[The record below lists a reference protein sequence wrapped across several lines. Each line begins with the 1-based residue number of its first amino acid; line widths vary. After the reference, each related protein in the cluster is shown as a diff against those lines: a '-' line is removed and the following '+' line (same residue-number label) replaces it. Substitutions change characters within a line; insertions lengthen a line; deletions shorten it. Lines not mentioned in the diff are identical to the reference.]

1 MSTKKAK
8 IFAIIAACLFAT
20 CALLRLIALIPT
32 IEFLR
37 MYPAQWLLFRLLL
50 ISVIGALAVMLF
62 MNKHDWV
69 LVGICAG
76 GATIKLISFFTE
88 PSAASFFGLLAI
100 LGLGAIVFL
109 KMRGIKIVKFLFYV
123 PAALELIA
131 YLSTGSISIAFDY
144 GFVGMLQ
151 SFVSEQLLI
160 AGYLM
165 FGFWILRL
173 PEEQTAPAYAAVY
186 AMNAPA
192 SVYPETSVQ
201 ETVAA
206 APEVQEQS
214 QSARFCIYCGK
225 KNNASDTF
233 CAGCGNRLI

>member
-1 MSTKKAK
+1 MRTNKAK

-20 CALLRLIALIPT
+20 CALLRLIALIPSIEYMPT
-32 IEFLR
+32 I
-37 MYPAQWLLFRLLL
+37 WLLLRITL

-69 LVGICAG
+69 LLGICAG
-76 GATIKLISFFTE
+76 GATIELIYFFTGAN
-88 PSAASFFGLLAI
+88 AASFFGLLAI

-165 FGFWILRL
+165 FGFWILSL

-192 SVYPETSVQ
+192 AVYPETSVQ
-201 ETVAA
+201 ETVAP
-206 APEVQEQS
+206 APEMQEQC
-214 QSARFCIYCGK
+214 SARFCIYCGK